1 MKPAYN
7 QSSNALEAAGLSGTG
22 YSRNSRSNSVQ
33 TNKFTGHANDGRLV
47 NKGRGPTRGNQ
58 DYESQRVGPSATKD
72 SYREAP
78 SKVGVS
84 GTERPTIKNIDS
96 INVGKQ
102 ERNPSGTR
110 SWDPKR
116 GQNYSGNIDRIRIGQ
131 SGGPGYGGVS
141 SGKNSQEAVAKRDTF
156 NYGPKSQY

>member
-1 MKPAYN
+1 MKN
-7 QSSNALEAAGLSGTG
+7 SGLEFNGQGGEG
-22 YSRNSRSNSVQ
+22 YSRSSRTNSVQ
-33 TNKFTGHANDGRLV
+33 TNKFTGHLNDGRLV

-58 DYESQRVGPSATKD
+58 DYESKRVGPSATKD
-72 SYREAP
+72 AYREAP

-84 GTERPTIKNIDS
+84 GTEVPKIKNIDS
-96 INVGKQ
+96 IHVGKQ

-116 GQNYSGNIDRIRIGQ
+116 GQNYNGNIDSIRIGQ
-131 SGGPGYGGVS
+131 TGGPGYGGVS
-141 SGKNSQEAVAKRDTF
+141 SGKNPERGNANRDTF